1 MADAYWRYSDGRQ
14 PPASVMNSVVGK
26 RPRSDYDAQG
36 GHDLPN
42 YYPQEDDRGSVR
54 AIRDTD
60 SINAS
65 YDRYLRSAQI
75 SSYSGGQSARNM
87 SGGPPGRAVDDPR
100 MMGIGGVDPG
110 APVKDRVLGMGSG
123 RPDAPLP
130 PGATS
135 TLFVEGLPPNC
146 TRREVA
152 HIFRPFVGYKEVR
165 LVSKESRHPGGDP
178 LILCFVDFLSPAHAA
193 TAMDALQG
201 KLNFLFNLLKLLHHS
216 FVAFSYTIVGGD
228 AFPKKNSPLH
238 KMDWQMIKRICTNS
252 MDCCLAVLCN

>member
-1 MADAYWRYSDGRQ
+1 MADAYWRYSDARQ
-14 PPASVMNSVVGK
+14 PPPSAMNSVVGK
-26 RPRSDYDAQG
+26 RPRSDYDAHG
-36 GHDLPN
+36 GHDLPS
-42 YYPQEDDRGSVR
+42 YYSHEDDRGSLR
-54 AIRDTD
+54 GIRDTD

-65 YDRYLRSAQI
+65 YDRYLHSAQMP
-75 SSYSGGQSARNM
+75 SYSGGQSARTL
-87 SGGPPGRAVDDPR
+87 SGGLPGRSVDDPR
-100 MMGIGGVDPG
+100 MMGMGGVEPG

-123 RPDAPLP
+123 RPEAPLP

-178 LILCFVDFLSPAHAA
+178 LVLCFVDFVSPAHAA

-201 KLNFLFNLLKLLHHS
+201 YKFDEHDRDSVNLRLQFARYPGARS
-216 FVAFSYTIVGGD
+216 GGG
-228 AFPKKNSPLH
+228 H
-238 KMDWQMIKRICTNS
+238 RGKR
-252 MDCCLAVLCN
+252 

>member
-1 MADAYWRYSDGRQ
+1 MADAYWRYSDARQ
-14 PPASVMNSVVGK
+14 PPPSAMNSVVGK
-26 RPRSDYDAQG
+26 RPRSDYDAHG
-36 GHDLPN
+36 GHDLPS
-42 YYPQEDDRGSVR
+42 YYSHEDDRGSLR
-54 AIRDTD
+54 GIRDTD

-65 YDRYLRSAQI
+65 YDRYLRSAQMP
-75 SSYSGGQSARNM
+75 SYSGGQSARTL
-87 SGGPPGRAVDDPR
+87 SGGLPGRSVDDPR
-100 MMGIGGVDPG
+100 MMGMGGVDPG

-123 RPDAPLP
+123 RPEAPLP

-178 LILCFVDFLSPAHAA
+178 LVLCFVDFVSPAHAA

-201 KLNFLFNLLKLLHHS
+201 YKFDEHDRDSVNLRLQFARYPGARS
-216 FVAFSYTIVGGD
+216 GGG
-228 AFPKKNSPLH
+228 H
-238 KMDWQMIKRICTNS
+238 RGKR
-252 MDCCLAVLCN
+252 